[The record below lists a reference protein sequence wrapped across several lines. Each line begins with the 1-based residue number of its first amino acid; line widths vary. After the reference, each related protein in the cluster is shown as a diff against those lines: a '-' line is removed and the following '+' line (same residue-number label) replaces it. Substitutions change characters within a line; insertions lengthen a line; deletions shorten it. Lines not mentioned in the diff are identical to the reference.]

1 LPFPEQ
7 LYGDLLAINQPFKF
21 SHARPLHAA
30 HRLGGFG
37 NGSFRAMSTLATA
50 LHWRNFNR

>member
-50 LHWRNFNR
+50 LHWRNSNR